1 MTGAKDQSRKPNKFS
16 SSPAKRD
23 TIAPN
28 VVDFKRIIST
38 FTYRIE
44 PNPQGG
50 FIAHANDPS
59 LPPLEAPTR
68 MELQQKIQ
76 TNIGDALAKEFP
88 GLNLP
93 SGNLP
98 PGNQPSGKQAVK
110 FDFHIEAKPEGGFR
124 IHSHDPDAA
133 TIEGASH
140 EEIEHPFAEKLA
152 GVVGK
157 YFLPEL
163 AQALEKQG
171 GSGDLR
177 VFVDRKVGITT
188 KAGTQE
194 LTSDSMQ
201 NFPPSGARQ
210 PMSSVASGGSVVDA
224 GDSGPITFEK
234 SKSWPILRF
243 LLTLLVVAALMYF
256 FLHR

>member
-1 MTGAKDQSRKPNKFS
+1 
-16 SSPAKRD
+16 
-23 TIAPN
+23 
-28 VVDFKRIIST
+28 VDFKRIVST

-44 PNPQGG
+44 ANPQGG
-50 FIAHANDPS
+50 FIAHASDPS

-76 TNIGDALAKEFP
+76 ANISDALAKEFP

-93 SGNLP
+93 AGNLLS
-98 PGNQPSGKQAVK
+98 GNQPSGKQAVK
-110 FDFHIEAKPEGGFR
+110 FDFHIEAKPGGGFA
-124 IHSHDPDAA
+124 IHSHDPNAA

-157 YFLPEL
+157 YVLPEL

-177 VFVDRKVGITT
+177 VFVDRKVSFTAKSGFQ
-188 KAGTQE
+188 KPSFGSA
-194 LTSDSMQ
+194 Q
-201 NFPPSGARQ
+201 NFPPSGASQ
-210 PMSSVASGGSVVDA
+210 SMSSVASGGVDA